1 MSDNLEDMKRMAMEA
16 MKNKKSL
23 KAMSKDINQL
33 KDDTAMFVFQ
43 KEEVALLEALLFD
56 VLEKDATAPEI
67 YKNEKRTAL
76 NMLKHMEAI

>member
-33 KDDTAMFVFQ
+33 KDDTTMLVFQ
-43 KEEVALLEALLFD
+43 KEEVDLLEALLFD
-56 VLEKDATAPEI
+56 VLEDV
-67 YKNEKRTAL
+67 NEVYPNGKRRAL